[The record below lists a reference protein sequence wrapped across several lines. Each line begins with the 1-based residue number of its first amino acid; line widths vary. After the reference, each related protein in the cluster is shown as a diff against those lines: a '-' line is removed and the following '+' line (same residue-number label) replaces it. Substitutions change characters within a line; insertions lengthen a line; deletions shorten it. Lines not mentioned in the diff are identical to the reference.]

1 VRAVPQSGQGPES
14 ALALRGLAD
23 AALASLEASRR
34 RIDDLNVYPVA
45 DGDTGT
51 NMTLTVRAVADALA
65 RSGATNEQELVRE
78 VTRAALIGARGNSG
92 VILSQLLRGA
102 AESLAAAPKVDA
114 RALAAALRAAS
125 DSGYASVL
133 EPQEGTILTVARAVA
148 ERAEGLELPLG
159 DALAEVVAAGDEAL
173 ALTPEQLPLLREAG
187 VVDAGALGFV
197 EILRGITAHVR
208 GEPLPEA
215 APEHERVPRDA
226 IHRQLSRY
234 RYCTTFF
241 VEGPAVDPRAL
252 ESGLA
257 AFGDSL
263 LVVGGA
269 GEVKVHV
276 HTDDPGRALTL
287 ATAAG
292 VVEEVE
298 IENMHV
304 QTAARE
310 QRLAQGAARTAVVA
324 IAAGAGNRRLFE
336 SMGALVVDGGSSS
349 SSMNP
354 STAAIVAAA
363 ESAHAAEVLVLPND
377 ARAVGTARRAV
388 AAASRP
394 ARVVP
399 TRSLQA
405 GLGAMVAY
413 EPLRGAVDNAREM
426 AAAANGVRAGAVTVA
441 ARASEADGVEV
452 AAGDFVGRLDG
463 KVVAAGASLVRT
475 ALVVAEALAAGAG
488 IVTILVGEEAP
499 PPDAI
504 VEALRA
510 GDEAL
515 EVEVHEGGQP
525 HDLYL
530 LAAE

>member
-1 VRAVPQSGQGPES
+1 
-14 ALALRGLAD
+14 
-23 AALASLEASRR
+23 
-34 RIDDLNVYPVA
+34 
-45 DGDTGT
+45 
-51 NMTLTVRAVADALA
+51 MTLTVRAVADALA
-65 RSGATNEQELVRE
+65 RSAATTEQELVRE
-78 VTRAALIGARGNSG
+78 VTRAALMGARGNSG

-102 AESLAAAPKVDA
+102 AESLAVAPKVDA
-114 RALAAALRAAS
+114 RALAVALRAAS

-148 ERAEGLELPLG
+148 ERAEGLELPIG

-173 ALTPEQLPLLREAG
+173 ALTREQLPLLREAG

-215 APEHERVPRDA
+215 APGHEGVPLDA

-252 ESGLA
+252 ESELA
-257 AFGDSL
+257 ALGDSL

-287 ATAAG
+287 ATAVG

-310 QRLAQGAARTAVVA
+310 ERLAQGAARTAVVA

-336 SMGALVVDGGSSS
+336 SMGAVVVDGGR
-349 SSMNP
+349 SMSP
-354 STAAIVAAA
+354 SIAAIVAAA

-377 ARAVGTARRAV
+377 ASVVGTAGRAV

-399 TRSLQA
+399 TQSLQA
-405 GLGAMVAY
+405 GLVAMVAY

-426 AAAANGVRAGAVTVA
+426 AAAANGVRAGAVAVA
-441 ARASEADGVEV
+441 ARPSEADGVEV

-463 KVVAAGASLVRT
+463 KVVAAGPSLVRT

-488 IVTILVGEEAP
+488 IVTILVGEQAP

>member
-1 VRAVPQSGQGPES
+1 
-14 ALALRGLAD
+14 
-23 AALASLEASRR
+23 
-34 RIDDLNVYPVA
+34 
-45 DGDTGT
+45 
-51 NMTLTVRAVADALA
+51 
-65 RSGATNEQELVRE
+65 
-78 VTRAALIGARGNSG
+78 
-92 VILSQLLRGA
+92 
-102 AESLAAAPKVDA
+102 
-114 RALAAALRAAS
+114 
-125 DSGYASVL
+125 
-133 EPQEGTILTVARAVA
+133 
-148 ERAEGLELPLG
+148 
-159 DALAEVVAAGDEAL
+159 
-173 ALTPEQLPLLREAG
+173 
-187 VVDAGALGFV
+187 
-197 EILRGITAHVR
+197 
-208 GEPLPEA
+208 
-215 APEHERVPRDA
+215 
-226 IHRQLSRY
+226 
-234 RYCTTFF
+234 
-241 VEGPAVDPRAL
+241 
-252 ESGLA
+252 
-257 AFGDSL
+257 
-263 LVVGGA
+263 
-269 GEVKVHV
+269 
-276 HTDDPGRALTL
+276 
-287 ATAAG
+287 
-292 VVEEVE
+292 
-298 IENMHV
+298 MHV

-310 QRLAQGAARTAVVA
+310 ERLAQGAARTAVVA

-336 SMGALVVDGGSSS
+336 SMGAVVVDGGSSSSSS